1 MTEREREREKV
12 GKRKRKEKRTRWGKK
27 RIKDEKKERS
37 RGVPL
42 YVYPF
47 VLSLLQASY
56 LEIAATTPK
65 DNPLT

>member
-1 MTEREREREKV
+1 M
-12 GKRKRKEKRTRWGKK
+12 KRKKEA
-27 RIKDEKKERS
+27 
-37 RGVPL
+37 GVSL
-42 YVYPF
+42 YTYV